1 MVRRSPEL
9 KSKAKGP
16 CSETIRNE
24 SPTRTDVY
32 VGCASGLAKY
42 ETEKDLMRRVVYIA
56 ALTLMAMLV
65 LAPGAMAQQTNY
77 QPTNHQHMMPNG
89 QMMDDNMM
97 ANPSAS
103 ASATPSSTNN
113 GSTMSGKMMASPS
126 ASASS
131 YPSASA
137 SSSVSAHPSASP
149 STSASASPS
158 ATTTAS
164 APRSHHGGGA
174 SSASAAAG
182 GRLPS
187 TGGVS
192 LVPLVSV
199 GIVALLVG
207 FGLVAARLLRRNY

>member
-1 MVRRSPEL
+1 MPSPIN
-9 KSKAKGP
+9 
-16 CSETIRNE
+16 CSQCIRYE
-24 SPTRTDVY
+24 PPTRTY
-32 VGCASGLAKY
+32 AYASCASVLPRY
-42 ETEKDLMRRVVYIA
+42 ETEKNFMRRVVYIA
-56 ALTLMAMLV
+56 ALALMAMVV

-77 QPTNHQHMMPNG
+77 QHMMPNG

-103 ASATPSSTNN
+103 ASATPSATDN
-113 GSTMSGKMMASPS
+113 GSTMSGNMMASPS
-126 ASASS
+126 ASASVS
-131 YPSASA
+131 PSASAYPSASA
-137 SSSVSAHPSASP
+137 S
-149 STSASASPS
+149 TSASTSPS

-164 APRSHHGGGA
+164 APRSHHHGGGG

-192 LVPLVSV
+192 LVSLVSV
-199 GIVALLVG
+199 GAVALLVG